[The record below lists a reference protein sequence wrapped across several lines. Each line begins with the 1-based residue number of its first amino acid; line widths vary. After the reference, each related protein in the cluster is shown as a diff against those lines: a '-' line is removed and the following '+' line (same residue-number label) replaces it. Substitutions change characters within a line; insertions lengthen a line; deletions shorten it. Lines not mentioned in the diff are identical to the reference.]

1 MSEKKQQA
9 QSSGSEEKIEVPSE
23 FADII
28 KKIEEM
34 SVLQLSELVKV
45 LEKKFGVSASAPVA
59 FAEVAAG
66 GASQTGEEQKE
77 EKSTFDVELID
88 SGTNKIAVIKAVRAV
103 TQLGLKDAK
112 DLVDGAPKVVKEGAH
127 KEEAE
132 AIKKQLEEAG
142 AKATLK

>member
-1 MSEKKQQA
+1 MSEEKQQA
-9 QSSGSEEKIEVPSE
+9 QSAGSEEKIEVPAE

-34 SVLQLSELVKV
+34 SVLQLSQLVKA
-45 LEKKFGVSASAPVA
+45 LEKKFGVSASSPATFAAVA
-59 FAEVAAG
+59 QG
-66 GASQTGEEQKE
+66 GAPQQGEEQKE
-77 EKSTFDVELID
+77 EKLTFDVELID
-88 SGTNKIAVIKAVRAV
+88 SGANKIAVIKAVRAV

-112 DLVDGAPKVVKEGAH
+112 DLVDGAPKVVKEGAP

-142 AKATLK
+142 AKAALK

>member
-34 SVLQLSELVKV
+34 SVLQLSQLVKV
-45 LEKKFGVSASAPVA
+45 LEKKFGVSALSPVA
-59 FAEVAAG
+59 FAEVAAR